1 MNTVYK
7 NLQKFVIYKI
17 IYNCLCIRLPAL
29 PTVWQ
34 KWGPVRAGP
43 VVCACLSEPRPPG
56 RCPPLMGRETCTPVP
71 PRTQDHSQPWDYTY
85 LEEVKPNEHSDQSQL
100 LIYEHND
107 QSELL
112 MYEHNDQSELSL
124 YDHSDQSKLLIYEQ
138 NDQSELPTSGV
149 GRLLTW
155 QSDSTKAINT
165 I

>member
-1 MNTVYK
+1 M
-7 NLQKFVIYKI
+7 
-17 IYNCLCIRLPAL
+17 
-29 PTVWQ
+29 
-34 KWGPVRAGP
+34 
-43 VVCACLSEPRPPG
+43 
-56 RCPPLMGRETCTPVP
+56 
-71 PRTQDHSQPWDYTY
+71 
-85 LEEVKPNEHSDQSQL
+85 KPNEHSDQSQL

-155 QSDSTKAINT
+155 QSDSTKAIKNT
-165 I
+165 IYVDR